1 MSRKIIYY
9 RSDLKEK
16 SRELRK
22 NCTIAEKILWRYLRN
37 KQLRGYQ
44 FYRQKP
50 IDNYIVDFFCFELM
64 LAIEIDGITHIDKL
78 EYDVNRDHILRDK
91 GIFILHIYDSEVH
104 KNITGVLE
112 TIDERL
118 NKCEKHKV

>member
-50 IDNYIVDFFCFELM
+50 LDNYIVDFFCFELM

-78 EYDVNRDHILRDK
+78 EYDVYRDHILRDK
-91 GIFILHIYDSEVH
+91 GIFTLHIYDSEVH
-104 KNITGVLE
+104 KNITGVPE
-112 TIDERL
+112 TIDECL
-118 NKCEKHKV
+118 DKCEKHMI